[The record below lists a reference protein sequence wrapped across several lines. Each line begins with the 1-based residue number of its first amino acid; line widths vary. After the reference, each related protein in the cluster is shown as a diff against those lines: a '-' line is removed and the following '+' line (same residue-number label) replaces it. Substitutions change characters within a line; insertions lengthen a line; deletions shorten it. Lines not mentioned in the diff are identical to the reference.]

1 MIGGKSREVCVYG
14 DALIRDPLQA
24 IFSIETYERHRL
36 TFRIHTRILKKA
48 IKTETELQHQS
59 AEPPNDASATRRMQG
74 VLISLAAFLFWNSS
88 LAQTLPLPPRP
99 ANAPSGDQ
107 IVQDISSLSRENRED
122 SLFRQIMSGNIPDF
136 MRVLVAVTSTASVG
150 GSQRSVTYFVTADY
164 LAVGSNE
171 DYILTPMT
179 PLLAQRLADAL
190 QCTLPTRKM
199 VNDIYAAAPLK
210 LAPAPIAPSA
220 EMITVPVFAR
230 HDSMVWAQRSPQ
242 LATFPLGTL
251 IGGTKKDVVISNK
264 IRNELKAGVLKPV
277 VIYGW
282 HQLNGVP
289 IQPLYN
295 GHGETYA
302 DYSHGIRLVQEA
314 AHLSGSP
321 TEVSAI
327 LKDGALS
334 AILSDEGPI
343 PYPRYGD
350 LPTGMTGGS
359 GGGPRGSMVF
369 QNYPNP
375 FNPTTVVS
383 YQLPVASTVRLA
395 VYDLLGREVAVLV
408 NEKKSPGTYEVKFD
422 AAGLA
427 SAVYLYRFMAGEFV
441 QTKTLL
447 LVR

>member
-1 MIGGKSREVCVYG
+1 MKCV
-14 DALIRDPLQA
+14 P
-24 IFSIETYERHRL
+24 IFLAVYLLSHSSI
-36 TFRIHTRILKKA
+36 
-48 IKTETELQHQS
+48 
-59 AEPPNDASATRRMQG
+59 
-74 VLISLAAFLFWNSS
+74 
-88 LAQTLPLPPRP
+88 AQTLPLPPRP
-99 ANAPSGDQ
+99 VDAPSGDQ
-107 IVQDISSLSRENRED
+107 VVQAISPLSRESRED
-122 SLFRQIMSGNIPDF
+122 SLSRQFMSGNIPDF
-136 MRVLVAVTSTASVG
+136 MRTLVPVTSSASVG
-150 GSQRSVTYFVTADY
+150 GSTRSATYYVTPDY

-171 DYILTPMT
+171 EYFLTPMT

-199 VNDIYAAAPLK
+199 VNDIYAAAHLK

-242 LATFPLGTL
+242 LSSFPLGTL

-264 IRNELKAGVLKPV
+264 IRNELKSGVPKPV

-314 AHLSGSP
+314 VQLNGSP
-321 TEVSAI
+321 TTVSAI
-327 LKDGALS
+327 LKDADLS

-343 PYPRYGD
+343 PFPRYGD
-350 LPTGMTGGS
+350 PPTGVKADS
-359 GGGPRGSMVF
+359 GGAPQGSMMF

-375 FNPTTVVS
+375 FNPDTKIEYRIS
-383 YQLPVASTVRLA
+383 RIENVRLA
-395 VYDLLGREVAVLV
+395 VYDVLGREVSVLV
-408 NEKKSPGTYEVKFD
+408 NERRDAGVHEVKFD
-422 AAGLA
+422 ASNLA
-427 SAVYLYRFMAGEFV
+427 SGVYFCRLMAGDFV
-441 QTKTLL
+441 QAHKLL
-447 LVR
+447 LHR